1 MDKRR
6 SPRESF
12 AGRLPPQNLEAE
24 QGVLGSILLSHEALD
39 DVVEVLRPD
48 HFYSEANQRIF
59 EAVMRLHE
67 RGVKG
72 DAVTLSEELTRN
84 GDMEVV
90 GGDQYLIQ
98 VLEAVPNAA
107 HARYYA
113 DIVRDRWIQRTLANS
128 CNEILG

>member
-24 QGVLGSILLSHEALD
+24 QGVLGSILLSHEELD

-113 DIVRDRWIQRTLANS
+113 DIVRYRWIQRTLANS
-128 CNEILG
+128 CN